1 MWVVDRA
8 AWALRNDVLRSSVH
22 WIISL
27 DSRPATVSS
36 SFARSVEH
44 PGMTREST
52 LEAPM
57 KDRIW
62 ATVSGAG
69 QEARA
74 AMRCGL
80 ALKVPQFQ
88 IQPSIVVDCGL
99 MMVFDAE
106 RRRSHLWRA
115 CKTFVQFCRSSSGE
129 LPPQYRSSAILA
141 TMPSSNRSPST
152 RLMSSSRAVSEPGM
166 PMADHAYTCTPR
178 NGVATTY
185 LWETSSFALILSS
198 NAPISWRKFED
209 AATTPVNRAKVNR

>member
-22 WIISL
+22 WIGSL

-36 SFARSVEH
+36 SFARSVKH

-52 LEAPM
+52 LKAPM
-57 KDRIW
+57 KDHIQ

-106 RRRSHLWRA
+106 RWRSHLWRA
-115 CKTFVQFCRSSSGE
+115 RKTFVQFCRSY
-129 LPPQYRSSAILA
+129 LRN
-141 TMPSSNRSPST
+141 TD
-152 RLMSSSRAVSEPGM
+152 RLR
-166 PMADHAYTCTPR
+166 
-178 NGVATTY
+178 
-185 LWETSSFALILSS
+185 F
-198 NAPISWRKFED
+198 
-209 AATTPVNRAKVNR
+209 